1 MERPLSS
8 QASGRLGNGCGVGKN
23 TMPISGDVYKRI
35 GQAAAGAVSIV
46 TAYERSANSVVGLTV
61 SSFVTLSF
69 EPPLVMFA
77 VQHSANSYPS
87 IVSSKAFGVSLLTTR
102 QVEIAQR
109 FATKNPEKTSNM
121 IFERGTNLP
130 VPLIAGSL
138 AQIECLT
145 NQIYISGDHAI
156 VVGLVEAARTL
167 QGEPLLYFARKFG
180 SFTPLAGIWD
190 EPR

>member
-1 MERPLSS
+1 
-8 QASGRLGNGCGVGKN
+8 
-23 TMPISGDVYKRI
+23 MPISGDVYKRI
-35 GQAAAGAVSIV
+35 GQAAAGAVSVV

-77 VQHSANSYPS
+77 IQHSANSYPS
-87 IVSSKAFGVSLLTTR
+87 IVSSKAFGVSLLNTQ
-102 QVEIAQR
+102 QVEVARR
-109 FATKNPEKTSNM
+109 FAAKGPNKTSDLSFDN
-121 IFERGTNLP
+121 GTNLP

-145 NQIYISGDHAI
+145 NQIFISGDHAI
-156 VVGLVEAARTL
+156 VVGLVEAARTQ

-180 SFTPLAGIWD
+180 SFTALVGI
-190 EPR
+190 